1 MRFSILSSFLLFS
14 ILSFTQNA
22 LDFDGSDDGVNC
34 GTASVLDVGGTA
46 FSLEAWI
53 NASSWNT
60 NAFQGTIAI
69 KENNTNN
76 GGFMFRAG
84 ASGVINFAI
93 GAGTNSAWSELTTS
107 SVLNTGTWYHVAA
120 TYDGSKMKV
129 YLDGL
134 LIDSLSST
142 ITVGGSSSTPL
153 TIGYHPT
160 YTGRVW
166 NGKIDE
172 FRVWDKALTQSEI
185 TANMNSEFCSLTVTD
200 LAGYYKMDAGTPQST
215 NTGVTSAIDY
225 SGNQNNG
232 TLSNFSLSG
241 TSSNWV
247 YGKALT
253 QDTVSTSDTL
263 KKCGAYYDAD
273 LQIYITQSTTVTRHI
288 PSHTGCD
295 SSATKVI
302 IINSTSNEIHN
313 VWACDSFTSPTGTV
327 YSATG
332 TYYSFFKNV
341 QGCDSII
348 TIHLVVGADSSFID
362 TSACLSYTS
371 SNGNIYTQSG
381 VYYEVFTS
389 FRGCDSIVQITAEI
403 YAKSYGNIGM
413 ETCDSVQN
421 LLLTKWLKP
430 GDTTSDTLVNKS
442 GCDSIINISVSSL
455 KSYNTIDTSE
465 CDSYTS
471 ASGKLWTS
479 SGTYIDTIPNN
490 AGCDSILTY
499 NLTMLMPT
507 SEVLTINS
515 CFEAILPTSNERVT
529 VSGTYYDTLINVA
542 GCDSFITMNVSI
554 KTVNTVVSAVD
565 QTLTALSTNGSFQW
579 LDCTDNYAEIN
590 TKTSRDFQY
599 KNSGEYAV
607 EVTDNECIDTSE
619 CYSLTGLSI
628 SDFVRKP
635 TFLVF
640 PNPSRGYFNITSDE
654 VITGARL
661 VIYAV
666 SGQKVY
672 EDKIQSSKNYSCA
685 YPLDT
690 GIYIIELAVSDNL
703 MRQMLQVR

>member
-1 MRFSILSSFLLFS
+1 
-14 ILSFTQNA
+14 
-22 LDFDGSDDGVNC
+22 
-34 GTASVLDVGGTA
+34 
-46 FSLEAWI
+46 
-53 NASSWNT
+53 
-60 NAFQGTIAI
+60 
-69 KENNTNN
+69 
-76 GGFMFRAG
+76 
-84 ASGVINFAI
+84 
-93 GAGTNSAWSELTTS
+93 
-107 SVLNTGTWYHVAA
+107 
-120 TYDGSKMKV
+120 
-129 YLDGL
+129 
-134 LIDSLSST
+134 
-142 ITVGGSSSTPL
+142 
-153 TIGYHPT
+153 
-160 YTGRVW
+160 
-166 NGKIDE
+166 
-172 FRVWDKALTQSEI
+172 
-185 TANMNSEFCSLTVTD
+185 
-200 LAGYYKMDAGTPQST
+200 
-215 NTGVTSAIDY
+215 
-225 SGNQNNG
+225 
-232 TLSNFSLSG
+232 
-241 TSSNWV
+241 
-247 YGKALT
+247 
-253 QDTVSTSDTL
+253 
-263 KKCGAYYDAD
+263 
-273 LQIYITQSTTVTRHI
+273 
-288 PSHTGCD
+288 
-295 SSATKVI
+295 
-302 IINSTSNEIHN
+302 
-313 VWACDSFTSPTGTV
+313 
-327 YSATG
+327 
-332 TYYSFFKNV
+332 
-341 QGCDSII
+341 
-348 TIHLVVGADSSFID
+348 
-362 TSACLSYTS
+362 
-371 SNGNIYTQSG
+371 
-381 VYYEVFTS
+381 
-389 FRGCDSIVQITAEI
+389 
-403 YAKSYGNIGM
+403 
-413 ETCDSVQN
+413 
-421 LLLTKWLKP
+421 
-430 GDTTSDTLVNKS
+430 
-442 GCDSIINISVSSL
+442 VSSL

-499 NLTMLMPT
+499 NLTILMPT

-672 EDKIQSSKNYSCA
+672 EDKIQSSKNYSCT

>member
-120 TYDGSKMKV
+120 TYDGSKMKI

-247 YGKALT
+247 YGKVLT

-273 LQIYITQSTTVTRHI
+273 LQMYITQPTTVTRHI

-295 SSATKVI
+295 SSATKVF
-302 IINSTSNEIHN
+302 IINSTSNETHN

-327 YSATG
+327 YNATG

-430 GDTTSDTLVNKS
+430 GDTTSDTLVNES
-442 GCDSIINISVSSL
+442 GCDSIVNISVSSL

-499 NLTMLMPT
+499 NLTILMPT

-529 VSGTYYDTLINVA
+529 VSGTYYDTLVSTA

-579 LDCTDNYAEIN
+579 LDCTDNYAKIN

-599 KNSGEYAV
+599 ENSGEYAV

-672 EDKIQSSKNYSCA
+672 EDKIQNSKNYSCT

>member
-60 NAFQGTIAI
+60 SAFQGTIAI

-302 IINSTSNEIHN
+302 IINSTSNETHN

>member
-60 NAFQGTIAI
+60 SAFQGTIAI

-327 YSATG
+327 YNATG

-430 GDTTSDTLVNKS
+430 GDTTSDTLVNES

-499 NLTMLMPT
+499 NLTILMPT

-672 EDKIQSSKNYSCA
+672 EDKIQSSKNYSCT

>member
-60 NAFQGTIAI
+60 SAFQGTIAI
-69 KENNTNN
+69 KENNTIN

-302 IINSTSNEIHN
+302 IINSTSNETHN

>member
-1 MRFSILSSFLLFS
+1 MRFSVLSSFLLFS
-14 ILSFTQNA
+14 IFSFTQNA

-34 GTASVLDVGGTA
+34 GTASVLDVGGSA

-60 NAFQGTIAI
+60 NVFQGTIAI
-69 KENNTNN
+69 KENNANN
-76 GGFMFRAG
+76 GGFMLRAG

-93 GAGTNSAWSELTTS
+93 GAGSNSAWSELTTR

-120 TYDGSKMKV
+120 TYDGSKMKI

-172 FRVWDKALTQSEI
+172 FRVWDKALTKSEI

-225 SGNQNNG
+225 SGNHNNG
-232 TLSNFSLSG
+232 TLYNFSLSG

-253 QDTVSTSDTL
+253 QDTVTTSDTL

-273 LQIYITQSTTVTRHI
+273 LQLYITQSTTVTRHI

-302 IINSTSNEIHN
+302 IINSISNETQN
-313 VWACDSFTSPTGTV
+313 VWACDRFTSPTGTV

-348 TIHLVVGADSSFID
+348 IIHLIVGADSSYID
-362 TSACLSYTS
+362 TSACLAYQSAQ
-371 SNGNIYTQSG
+371 GNVYTQSG
-381 VYYEVFTS
+381 VYYEAYTS
-389 FRGCDSIVQITAEI
+389 HKGCDSIVQITTDI
-403 YAKSYGNIGM
+403 YSKSFGSVSL
-413 ETCDSVQN
+413 ETCDSIQN
-421 LLLTKWLKP
+421 LTLTKWLKP
-430 GDTTSDTLVNKS
+430 GDIISDTLINRN
-442 GCDSIINISVSSL
+442 GCDSIISVSVRSL
-455 KSYNTIDTSE
+455 ISYDTLAASE
-465 CDSYTS
+465 CLSYTS
-471 ASGKLWTS
+471 ASGKLWTA
-479 SGTYIDTIPNN
+479 SGTYTDTVANTV
-490 AGCDSILTY
+490 GCDSILNY
-499 NLTMLMPT
+499 R
-507 SEVLTINS
+507 LTILQPSEDELTISS

-529 VSGTYYDTLINVA
+529 VSGTYYDTLINAA
-542 GCDSFITMNVSI
+542 GCDSFVTMNVSI

-565 QTLTALSTNGSFQW
+565 YTLTALSTNGSFQW
-579 LDCTDNYAEIN
+579 LDCTDNYAEIS

-599 KNSGEYAV
+599 ENSGEYAV
-607 EVTDNECIDTSE
+607 EVTDNECIDTSA
-619 CYSLTGLSI
+619 CYSLTGLST
-628 SDFVRKP
+628 SYLVHKP
-635 TFLVF
+635 TFQVF
-640 PNPSRGYFNITSDE
+640 PNPSTGYFNITSDE

-666 SGQKVY
+666 SGQKLY
-672 EDKIQSSKNYSCA
+672 EDKIQSSKNYSST

-690 GIYIIELAVSDNL
+690 GIYIIELDVSGNL
-703 MRQMLQVR
+703 MRQRLQVR

>member
-60 NAFQGTIAI
+60 SAFQGTIAI

-302 IINSTSNEIHN
+302 IINSTSNETHN

-327 YSATG
+327 YNATG